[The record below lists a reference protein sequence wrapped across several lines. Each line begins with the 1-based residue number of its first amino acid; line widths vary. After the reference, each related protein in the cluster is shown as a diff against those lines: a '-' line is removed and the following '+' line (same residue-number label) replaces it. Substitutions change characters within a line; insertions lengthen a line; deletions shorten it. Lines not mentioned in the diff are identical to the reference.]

1 MYYVLRDTV
10 RDTVRQTVH
19 VTVQVLRENIEVSF
33 GTSYHIAS
41 TRNSRFHRPD
51 GKL

>member
-1 MYYVLRDTV
+1 MYYVLRGTV
-10 RDTVRQTVH
+10 RETVY

-41 TRNSRFHRPD
+41 TRNSRFHRPY